1 MEDNWIGK
9 EIKHSILKI
18 RVNGKNQ
25 GTSNSD
31 LPMTK
36 TFSSVQIFYRRRER
50 KENDNLKKRDRIEV
64 NLVQANVSS
73 KAVPGQCV
81 IVIDC

>member
-9 EIKHSILKI
+9 EIKHSILKV

-25 GTSNSD
+25 GTINSD

-36 TFSSVQIFYRRRER
+36 PSVQIFYRRRER
-50 KENDNLKKRDRIEV
+50 KENDNLKKRGRGQPGPGKC
-64 NLVQANVSS
+64 LLQSS
-73 KAVPGQCV
+73 SWTMCHRH
-81 IVIDC
+81 

>member
-50 KENDNLKKRDRIEV
+50 KENDNLKKRGRGQPGPGKW
-64 NLVQANVSS
+64 LLQSS
-73 KAVPGQCV
+73 SWTMCHRH
-81 IVIDC
+81 